1 MILSLKKLNISYLNI
16 SYLDEIKP
24 FIKDIINNFENSVT
38 RKLQLTIAIN
48 FIYSKDTNEKCLIHS
63 KSNNIEIMIYKKAD
77 KAIQELYE

>member
-24 FIKDIINNFENSVT
+24 FLKDIINNFKSSGT
-38 RKLQLTIAIN
+38 RKLYLTIAIN
-48 FIYSKDTNEKCLIHS
+48 FIYFKDTNEKCLIHS

>member
-24 FIKDIINNFENSVT
+24 FLKNIINNFKNSGT

-48 FIYSKDTNEKCLIHS
+48 FICFKDTNEKCLIHS

>member
-24 FIKDIINNFENSVT
+24 FLKDIINNFKNSVT